1 MGMESD
7 INTRLVTLEF
17 RMSVN
22 DELDARILRIAS
34 LLPGFSIQDEGRLGR
49 LHMILA
55 DAGIYRDVL
64 FDLWKLVRD
73 RTGTAFMLDDARI
86 TLSDFKDRLAYLDR
100 VAMGETAPIN
110 PTPVFDGKQTP
121 SHNATSRL
129 QGAAPTELDEGRR
142 VIPYTT
148 YADVGGLDEA
158 VRTLRETVELPLKH
172 PEILRRLG
180 ISPHRGVLLYGPPGC
195 GKTLLARAV
204 AHESGARFF
213 PVSGPELITKWHGES
228 EENLRK
234 LFADAQKQQP
244 SIVFFDEI
252 DAVAQSRSSDE
263 SLRYDTR
270 FTTQLLTLLDGIH
283 DLGQVFVLATTNRLD
298 LLDPALLRPG
308 RFDRIVEIPPPDQGG
323 RLTIL
328 RIHTRGLPLDRG
340 VNLGKISNELDGL
353 TGADIAYLVREA
365 AYAGLRRTLPVESVL
380 RQKSSLS
387 KRKLQ
392 SLKVTTEDFLLA
404 LAMVHGRN
412 AVVGNQGPSRT
423 ERMSE

>member
-1 MGMESD
+1 MD
-7 INTRLVTLEF
+7 QAPFLHTRPVILEF
-17 RMSVN
+17 RMIGN
-22 DELDARILRIAS
+22 GEEDARALQLAS
-34 LLPGFSIQDEGRLGR
+34 PLPGFVSHDEGRRIR
-49 LHMILA
+49 LQMILA
-55 DAGIYRDVL
+55 DAGVFRDVL
-64 FDLWKLVRD
+64 FDLWKLVKNRD
-73 RTGTAFMLDDARI
+73 GSILNLGNENM
-86 TLSDFKDRLAYLDR
+86 TLNAFKDALAALDR
-100 VAMGETAPIN
+100 AAMGDTDSTQPS
-110 PTPVFDGKQTP
+110 PVVDGKKATLP
-121 SHNATSRL
+121 SGSVRL
-129 QGAAPTELDEGRR
+129 LAAAVSEPTEGGRA
-142 VIPYTT
+142 VPYTT

-172 PEILRRLG
+172 PEVLLRLG
-180 ISPHRGVLLYGPPGC
+180 IAPHRGVLLYGPPGC

-234 LFADAQKQQP
+234 LFAEAQKHQP

-308 RFDRIVEIPPPDQGG
+308 RFDRIIEIPPPDREGC
-323 RLTIL
+323 LKIL
-328 RIHTRGLPLDRG
+328 RIHAHGLPLARDVRLEA
-340 VNLGKISNELDGL
+340 LGDELGGL

-365 AYAGLRRTLPVESVL
+365 AYASLRRIINVENVLREPGTLSKKRLQGLRVTAKDFRSALG
-380 RQKSSLS
+380 
-387 KRKLQ
+387 
-392 SLKVTTEDFLLA
+392 KVQD
-404 LAMVHGRN
+404 RN
-412 AVVGNQGPSRT
+412 AILGGQAAGQGT
-423 ERMSE
+423 